1 MKRVAINLL
10 IGLLYFITQTTI
22 EMLVILILIYLGIP
36 YSGMGADNFLQVL
49 AGVVVYFGLTKALYL
64 SALYLIL
71 FIVIS
76 TATKINFRLLNAL
89 ISIFLFPTIA
99 LYFGRNVLTM
109 INPLMSI
116 IISSIIVFYLLKSI
130 RFLNRV

>member
-1 MKRVAINLL
+1 
-10 IGLLYFITQTTI
+10 
-22 EMLVILILIYLGIP
+22 MLVILILIYLGIP

-71 FIVIS
+71 FIVFS